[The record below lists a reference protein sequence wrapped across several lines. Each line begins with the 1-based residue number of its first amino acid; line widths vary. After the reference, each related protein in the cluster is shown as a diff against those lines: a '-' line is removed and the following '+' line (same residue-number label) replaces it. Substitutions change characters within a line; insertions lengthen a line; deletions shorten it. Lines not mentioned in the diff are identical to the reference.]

1 VIALQALRL
10 ALSVAVGSSP
20 FFSSLC
26 LAGTSVASS
35 QSPAD
40 HQTGCPCAAG
50 CGMQCCV
57 HVLAGPPQASA
68 VLDLTRVGVLMR
80 PAAIEAVI
88 RAAVRS
94 PQVARAP
101 PAA

>member
-35 QSPAD
+35 SPAD